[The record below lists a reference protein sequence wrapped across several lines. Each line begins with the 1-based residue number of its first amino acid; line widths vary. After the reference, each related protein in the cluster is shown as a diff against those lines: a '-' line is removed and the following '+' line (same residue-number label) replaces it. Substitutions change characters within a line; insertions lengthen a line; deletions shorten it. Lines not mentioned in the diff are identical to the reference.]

1 MTERWGTALL
11 AMAWLAAPAG
21 AQAGPGAT
29 TDPEAATFLPAG
41 IADAAGSVACVRTPE
56 GGVEAVELSTGRELW
71 RAAAPSRALLVAG
84 GRAFVLEERGARR
97 LHLSAYEPGTGR
109 PAGTWAIALDLPA
122 WASLA
127 GSAAGR
133 SWSTFDAYA
142 LLSPGVLEVE
152 YQARQFMAMGIPPGR
167 RTADEAV
174 GVLRL
179 DLASGRTERL
189 PGARLARPDV
199 VVPAPASALKRFQR
213 IHARPADATV
223 VLGGPPADVDGV
235 LVAGDLRVGFA
246 RTPDGRGVSVTRW
259 SAESGAEEHPLVIPA
274 EADAIWATL
283 DRRHVAL
290 RRARHQRLV
299 DVHSLATGAHLA
311 TLERPVDI
319 AVIGGRVLWTTF
331 SGNDELRLVA
341 IEAGSGR
348 TAWARIVWRAPPSS
362 GPPVP

>member
-1 MTERWGTALL
+1 MTGRCRTALL
-11 AMAWLAAPAG
+11 AAAWLAAPAG
-21 AQAGPGAT
+21 AQAGRGAAT
-29 TDPEAATFLPAG
+29 GPEPATFLPAG

-71 RAAAPSRALLVAG
+71 RSAAPSRALLVAG
-84 GRAFVLEERGARR
+84 GRAFILEERGARR
-97 LHLSAYEPGTGR
+97 LQLSAYEPRTGR
-109 PAGTWAIALDLPA
+109 PAGTWAVALDLPGWTA
-122 WASLA
+122 LA

-167 RTADEAV
+167 RTADEV
-174 GVLRL
+174 LGVLRV
-179 DLASGRTERL
+179 DLASGRMERR
-189 PGARLARPDV
+189 PGARLARPEM
-199 VVPAPASALKRFQR
+199 VVPAPAGAQKRFQR
-213 IHARPADATV
+213 IHARPADATI
-223 VLGGPPADVDGV
+223 VLGGPPPDVDRV

-259 SAESGAEEHPLVIPA
+259 SAASGAEEPPLLIPA

-290 RRARHQRLV
+290 RRVREQRLV
-299 DVHSLATGAHLA
+299 DVHSLATGALLA

-331 SGNDELRLVA
+331 SGNEELRLVA
-341 IEAGSGR
+341 TEAGGGR
-348 TAWARIVWRAPPSS
+348 PAWTRIVWRAPPSA